1 MNSKFTGLGDADAV
15 QKNLLLFFSKQRLLS
30 IDMKTRVVHHV
41 ERVNERVKLVKVV
54 KVAKVLKLKECE
66 SDF

>member
-1 MNSKFTGLGDADAV
+1 MNSKFTGLGNADAV
-15 QKNLLLFFSKQRLLS
+15 EKTLLQFLLKKQQLLS

-41 ERVNERVKLVKVV
+41 ERVKLVKEV

>member
-15 QKNLLLFFSKQRLLS
+15 QKKPLAIFAKKQRLLS

-41 ERVNERVKLVKVV
+41 ERE
-54 KVAKVLKLKECE
+54 
-66 SDF
+66 